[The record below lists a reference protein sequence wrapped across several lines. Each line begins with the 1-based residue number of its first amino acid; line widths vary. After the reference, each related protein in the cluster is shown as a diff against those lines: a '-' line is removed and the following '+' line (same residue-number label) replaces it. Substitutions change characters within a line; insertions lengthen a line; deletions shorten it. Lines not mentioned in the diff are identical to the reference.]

1 MRAIWTGAISFGLVN
16 IPVRLYSAIN
26 SGASLDLDMLYKKD
40 LSRIRYA
47 KIAVSTGKEI
57 EYKDVVKGFE
67 YEKGHYVVIDEKDFA
82 KASPEKTK
90 TVEIVDFVKES
101 EIDSMFF
108 DKPYFLE
115 PDKGAAKPYALL
127 RDALKKSK
135 KVGIAKFVI
144 RNRERIG
151 ALKVS
156 GDVIM
161 LNQMRYNNELRSS
174 EGIEIPGTAKVSP
187 KEVEM
192 ALKLIDQL
200 TTKFKPAQYKDTYIN
215 ELKKIIDA
223 KAHGKTIKA
232 PKAKKAPGKVKDLM
246 SVLQESLKHSKKH
259 AA

>member
-16 IPVRLYSAIN
+16 IPVRIYSAIN

-40 LSRIRYA
+40 LSPIRYA
-47 KIAVSTGKEI
+47 KIATSTGKEI
-57 EYKDVVKGFE
+57 DYKDVVKGYE
-67 YEKGHYVVIDEKDFA
+67 YEKGQYVIIDEKDFE

-90 TVEIVDFVKES
+90 TVDIVDFVKES
-101 EIDSMFF
+101 EIDSMYF

-156 GDVIM
+156 GDVII
-161 LNQMRYNNELRSS
+161 LNQMRYADELRSS
-174 EGIEIPGTAKVSP
+174 EDIDVPASGKVSP
-187 KEVEM
+187 KEVDM
-192 ALKLIDQL
+192 ALKLIEQL
-200 TTKFKPAQYKDTYIN
+200 TSKFKPAQYKDTYIK

-232 PKAKKAPGKVKDLM
+232 PKPKKTPAKVTDLM
-246 SVLQESLKHSKKH
+246 SVLQQSLKASKKY

>member
-16 IPVRLYSAIN
+16 IPVRIYSAIN
-26 SGASLDLDMLYKKD
+26 SGASLNLDMLYKKD
-40 LSRIRYA
+40 LSPIRYA
-47 KIAVSTGKEI
+47 KIATSTGKEI
-57 EYKDVVKGFE
+57 DYKDVVKGYEF
-67 YEKGHYVVIDEKDFA
+67 EKGQYVVIDEKDFE

-90 TVEIVDFVKES
+90 TVDIVDFVKES
-101 EIDSMFF
+101 EIDSMYF

-156 GDVIM
+156 GNVII
-161 LNQMRYNNELRSS
+161 LNQMRYADELRSS
-174 EGIEIPGTAKVSP
+174 EDIDVPASKVSS

-192 ALKLIDQL
+192 ALKLIEQL
-200 TTKFKPAQYKDTYIN
+200 TSKFKPGQYKDTYIN
-215 ELKKIIDA
+215 ELKKVIDA

-232 PKAKKAPGKVKDLM
+232 PKAKKAPAKVKDLM
-246 SVLQESLKHSKKH
+246 TVLQQSLKASKKH